1 MLYYRAK
8 RDAYDYFTKNGV
20 VLNELLTKREREK
33 RVPYIQDCVFEPVHI
48 SQRNIYMSF
57 GVRFECGHSVV
68 LEGK

>member
-8 RDAYDYFTKNGV
+8 RGAYDYFTKNSV

-48 SQRNIYMSF
+48 SKRNTYMFF
-57 GVRFECGHSVV
+57 GVRFECGCGVV
-68 LEGK
+68 ME